1 VKYVVEE
8 GVGRTAQVCRLRAPK
23 TPRRSPRQA
32 FGGNRAFP
40 RHCGKQPQTNTS
52 TSRPNYSFELSTE
65 WGQVRINSFNFGF
78 ASEAFLQRG
87 FIDYSIYGPGLAHL
101 DGRIIQGNNSYF
113 LWGMAPERYPDP
125 GSPELELNIADLYQ
139 VGSIPASANSIVFK
153 YRNDWPE
160 LFVGG
165 VSTPLVEIMPGVLSG
180 SVQSVKGTEAEIRF
194 RANPEKYVMFDAI
207 SFSTRVVPEP
217 TSSLLFLLSAAGL
230 SCRRARKKVSPP

>member
-1 VKYVVEE
+1 MKQLLLQSVI
-8 GVGRTAQVCRLRAPK
+8 AL
-23 TPRRSPRQA
+23 SPTLVIAAA
-32 FGGNRAFP
+32 FTNLDFENMGDNGFGEYTSDSWSIQYGTFP
-40 RHCGKQPQTNTS
+40 DK
-52 TSRPNYSFELSTE
+52 
-65 WGQVRINSFNFGF
+65 RINSYNFGF

-87 FIDYSIYGPGLAHL
+87 FIDYTIYGPSLAHL

-113 LWGMAPERYPDP
+113 LWGMAPERYSVF
-125 GSPELELNIADLYQ
+125 GGAELELTIADLYQ
-139 VGSIPASANSIVFK
+139 VGSIPSSANSIVFK

-230 SCRRARKKVSPP
+230 FCHRARRKVSPP